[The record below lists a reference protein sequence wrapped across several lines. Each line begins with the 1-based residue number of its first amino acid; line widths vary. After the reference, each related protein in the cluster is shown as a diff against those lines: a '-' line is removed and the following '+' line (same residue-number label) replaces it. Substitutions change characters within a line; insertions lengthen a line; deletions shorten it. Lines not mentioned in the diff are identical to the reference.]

1 MHDVTTVS
9 GGEAL
14 ARVLAASGVSEL
26 YGVPA
31 GKLSPF
37 LAAVAADRSFRTV
50 GVRHEAAAAWMAAA
64 TFQATGR
71 LAVAFGES
79 GPGAHNLVSGL
90 GSAWANSLA
99 VLVVT
104 PGAPTH
110 LAYPFEGLAMDSDN
124 ERLFAPVTKWRAVAR
139 DPGRLPGLV
148 RRALVEALTG
158 RPGPVYLELPA
169 DVLAAAVDLD
179 PAELDAPLERFRPA
193 GRQHADPSAVER
205 AAALL
210 ARAERPLVIA
220 GGGVTVSGAAPE
232 LRSLAERLGAA
243 ATATQMGLGCVSTA
257 DPSFFGHGGVIGG
270 EAVVRALTEADA
282 VLAVGCRFS
291 SWLWCGADEGV
302 RGLPHQEL
310 VQVDVDPAVIGRHR
324 PVSVGLQGDAKA
336 VLAQLLEAV
345 GETARARSPWVG
357 SLVEQYG
364 RYRDELRA
372 AAAVPGEAMHP
383 AALAEEIG
391 AWLPDDSLV
400 VYDGGHTSFWSND
413 LTPATEP
420 RTRFHEPGMAH
431 LGFGTP
437 YAHALKLLHPER
449 TVLSVNGDGG
459 FGFTVQELDTA
470 RRHGI
475 AAVHVIHDNAA
486 WGVIRLGQGR
496 AGFELGTDLGGA
508 DYAAI
513 ARAFGCHG
521 ERITRREE
529 VGPALDRAVA
539 SGLPAVVDAVVR
551 LEPHPGLR
559 RFAAAGQR
567 A

>member
-14 ARVLAASGVSEL
+14 ARSLAASGVREL

-37 LAAVAADRSFRTV
+37 LAAVAETPFFRVV

-71 LAVAFGES
+71 VAVAFGES

-99 VLVVT
+99 VLVLT

-124 ERLFAPVTKWRAVAR
+124 ERLFTPVTKWRAVAR
-139 DPGRLPGLV
+139 DPRRLPALV
-148 RRALVEALTG
+148 RRALVEASTG
-158 RPGPVYLELPA
+158 RPGPVSLEVPA
-169 DVLAAAVDLD
+169 DVLAAAVELA
-179 PAELDAPLERFRPA
+179 PTELDAPLERFLPA
-193 GRQHADPSAVER
+193 GRTQADPGAVER
-205 AAALL
+205 AADLL
-210 ARAERPLVIA
+210 VRAERPLVIA
-220 GGGVTVSGAAPE
+220 GGGASASGAAPA
-232 LRSLAERLGAA
+232 LRTLADRLGAA
-243 ATATQMGLGCVSTA
+243 ATATQMGLGCVSTG
-257 DPSFFGHGGVIGG
+257 DPYFFGHGGVIGG

-291 SWLWCGADEGV
+291 SWLWCGPGEGV
-302 RGLPHQEL
+302 RGAPEQQL

-324 PVSVGLQGDAKA
+324 PVSVGLEGDAKA
-336 VLAQLLEAV
+336 VLGQVLEAV
-345 GETARARSPWVG
+345 GETPRARPAWVD
-357 SLVEQYG
+357 SLVEQYR
-364 RYRDELRA
+364 RYREELRA
-372 AAAVPGEAMHP
+372 AAAAPGPAMHP
-383 AALAEEIG
+383 GALAEEIG
-391 AWLPDDSLV
+391 AWLPDDALV
-400 VYDGGHTSFWSND
+400 AYDGGHTSFWSND

-437 YAHALKLLHPER
+437 YAHALKLIHPER

-459 FGFTVQELDTA
+459 FGFTLQELDTA

-486 WGVIRLGQGR
+486 WGVIRLGQQR
-496 AGFELGTDLGGA
+496 AGFELGTDLAGT

-521 ERITRREE
+521 ERVTRRED
-529 VGPALDRAVA
+529 VRPALDRAVA

-551 LEPHPGLR
+551 FEPHPGMP
-559 RFAAAGQR
+559 RFAAAGR
-567 A
+567 RD